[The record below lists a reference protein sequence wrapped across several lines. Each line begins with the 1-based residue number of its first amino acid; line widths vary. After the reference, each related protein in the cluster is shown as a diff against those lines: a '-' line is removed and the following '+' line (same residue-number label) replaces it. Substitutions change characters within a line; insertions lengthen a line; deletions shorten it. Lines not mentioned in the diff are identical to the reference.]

1 MYLCYFHYR
10 WYFGAI
16 SRSQADKLLLQTTN
30 ENGSFLV
37 RDSERASGGYCLS
50 VKKSDE
56 VIHYRVQKAEGV
68 GYFVGQKLSFPTL
81 SDLIAHYKRQ
91 QDGLCA
97 ILSVPCFI
105 ENPQT
110 AGLSRET
117 NNVWDINRKS
127 IHLMEKLGAG
137 QFGEVW
143 HAKWNDTI
151 EVAVKTLK
159 PGITGV
165 NEFLDKVSVMRK
177 LRHPKVIQV
186 YAVCTKEKPIY
197 IITEFMKHGSL
208 LDHLRGSG
216 RSLELRHLID
226 IGAQVAAGMAYL
238 EENNYIHRNLAARNV
253 MMSGRLTCKVADYGL
268 TRDDDTC
275 VDNTVAKF
283 MVKWT
288 APEAALYSKFSIK
301 SDVWSYGILLYELIS
316 YGRFPYPG
324 MNNAQVLEA
333 LQGDYRMPCAT
344 CCPEHLYKIMLD
356 CWKSDPSARPTFD
369 VLQCQMEEFFTETVH
384 TDLFPNQVTNT

>member
-1 MYLCYFHYR
+1 MH
-10 WYFGAI
+10 
-16 SRSQADKLLLQTTN
+16 TNN

-37 RDSERASGGYCLS
+37 RDSERASGGYSLS
-50 VKKSDE
+50 IKNAEE
-56 VIHYRVQKAEGV
+56 VTHYRVQRTESL
-68 GYFVGQKLSFPTL
+68 GYFVGQKSCFQTL
-81 SDLIAHYKRQ
+81 SDLIAHYKKQ

-97 ILSVPCFI
+97 CLRVPCFV
-105 ENPQT
+105 EKPQT

-127 IHLMEKLGAG
+127 IRLMKKLGAG

-143 HAKWNDTI
+143 HALWNNSV

-159 PGITGV
+159 PGIMGV
-165 NEFLDKVSVMRK
+165 NEFLDKVALMRK

-186 YAVCTKEKPIY
+186 YAVSTSVKPIY

-208 LDHLRGSG
+208 LDHLRESS
-216 RSLELRHLID
+216 RSLELRQLID
-226 IGAQVAAGMAYL
+226 VGSQVAAGMAYL

-268 TRDDDTC
+268 TRNDDTC
-275 VDNTVAKF
+275 EDNSAAKF

-288 APEAALYSKFSIK
+288 APEAALYSKFSTK
-301 SDVWSYGILLYELIS
+301 SDVWSFGILLYELIS

-333 LQGDYRMPCAT
+333 LQTGYRMPCPT
-344 CCPEHLYKIMLD
+344 CCPEHLYDIMLD
-356 CWKSDPSARPTFD
+356 CWKDDAATRPSFD
-369 VLQCQMEEFFTETVH
+369 TLQCKMEEFFTETVH
-384 TDLFPNQVTNT
+384 TNLFPNQATNT